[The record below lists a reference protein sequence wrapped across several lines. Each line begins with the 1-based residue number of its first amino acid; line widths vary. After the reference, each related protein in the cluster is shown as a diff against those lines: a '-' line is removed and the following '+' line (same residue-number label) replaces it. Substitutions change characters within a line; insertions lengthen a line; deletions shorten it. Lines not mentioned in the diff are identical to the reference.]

1 MQDTETAGSGNALES
16 PELLRAALAEIAKW
30 EKEQNKLMIWDRI
43 ARLPFKLLDKV
54 TPKFIHEKI
63 GQLLD
68 ELGRKPPAIV
78 ATQQEQRLLQVL
90 VDQLE
95 QADCAGT
102 YLPTSDDPLLKPVLV
117 ALQANPG
124 DARTIAEFAEISHTT
139 ERTLMRRCQR
149 DLGMS
154 FVEWRQ
160 RLKVLA
166 SLARL
171 DRGET
176 VEAIGL
182 DLGYSSASA
191 FISMFR
197 RLMGTTPDEYRKGR
211 RTQGAGAAAQ
221 GKGL

>member
-1 MQDTETAGSGNALES
+1 
-16 PELLRAALAEIAKW
+16 
-30 EKEQNKLMIWDRI
+30 
-43 ARLPFKLLDKV
+43 
-54 TPKFIHEKI
+54 
-63 GQLLD
+63 
-68 ELGRKPPAIV
+68 
-78 ATQQEQRLLQVL
+78 
-90 VDQLE
+90 
-95 QADCAGT
+95 
-102 YLPTSDDPLLKPVLV
+102 
-117 ALQANPG
+117 
-124 DARTIAEFAEISHTT
+124 
-139 ERTLMRRCQR
+139 MRRCQR

-211 RTQGAGAAAQ
+211 RTQGARLAA
-221 GKGL
+221 GRENR